1 MKKNV
6 LVFSIV
12 LVAFI
17 ALAFVL
23 RLVISP
29 PKEDFIINV
38 DNYSGA
44 ASSEITLTNGGKVVA
59 TIPALKNET
68 SKEIKVAPFD
78 VKPGGFTMSYVDKN
92 GKKHDE
98 LQFDVTATTSTMNS
112 TLYVGITDVDD
123 DGTMN
128 IDYTYSSSNGEETS
142 SQTN

>member
-59 TIPALKNET
+59 TIPALK
-68 SKEIKVAPFD
+68 K
-78 VKPGGFTMSYVDKN
+78 
-92 GKKHDE
+92 
-98 LQFDVTATTSTMNS
+98 
-112 TLYVGITDVDD
+112 
-123 DGTMN
+123 
-128 IDYTYSSSNGEETS
+128 
-142 SQTN
+142 

>member
-1 MKKNV
+1 
-6 LVFSIV
+6 
-12 LVAFI
+12 
-17 ALAFVL
+17 
-23 RLVISP
+23 
-29 PKEDFIINV
+29 
-38 DNYSGA
+38 
-44 ASSEITLTNGGKVVA
+44 
-59 TIPALKNET
+59 
-68 SKEIKVAPFD
+68 
-78 VKPGGFTMSYVDKN
+78 MSYVDKN

>member
-44 ASSEITLTNGGKVVA
+44 ASSEITLMNGGKIVA

-98 LQFDVTATTSTMNS
+98 LQFEVTATTSTMNS

>member
-12 LVAFI
+12 LVALI

-44 ASSEITLTNGGKVVA
+44 TSSEITLMNGGKVVA

-92 GKKHDE
+92 GKKRDE
-98 LQFDVTATTSTMNS
+98 LQFDVTAATSTMNS
-112 TLYVGITDVDD
+112 TLFISVNEVKE

-128 IDYTYSSSNGEETS
+128 IDYSYSASNGEEIS